1 MQFVIN
7 YTASPLSEIIRG
19 DRLRGAVVKC
29 QSLAGEL
36 SLSCAR
42 PTADG

>member
-1 MQFVIN
+1 MRRN
-7 YTASPLSEIIRG
+7 TTGPPSHTAPGE
-19 DRLRGAVVKC
+19 LRWLHGTVVER

-42 PTADG
+42 PVVDG